1 MHSAFGLVNV
11 EQGISVEQLL
21 GTGLSSGKTNSFLS
35 RENPLG
41 SKCLVNVGFFFCNR
55 WIRNTS
61 I

>member
-55 WIRNTS
+55 
-61 I
+61 